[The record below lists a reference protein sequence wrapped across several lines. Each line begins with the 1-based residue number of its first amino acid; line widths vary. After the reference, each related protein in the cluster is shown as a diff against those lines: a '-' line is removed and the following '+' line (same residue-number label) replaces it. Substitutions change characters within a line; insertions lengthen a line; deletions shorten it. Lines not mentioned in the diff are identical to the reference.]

1 MMATKETSPE
11 ISTLAGKVMGG
22 YDPTIGEVRSM
33 AGSLLSQDETPG
45 QGGAA
50 SEGGKKETSARISS
64 LASRVLR
71 NLPSDDDLKSM
82 AGSLMS
88 QDETPGQD

>member
-1 MMATKETSPE
+1 MAKKETSPE
-11 ISTLAGKVMGG
+11 ISSLAGRVMGG

-50 SEGGKKETSARISS
+50 SEGGKKETSSEMSS
-64 LASRVLR
+64 LASKILQS
-71 NLPSDDDLKSM
+71 LPSGEDLRSM
-82 AGSLMS
+82 AASLLS
-88 QDETPGQD
+88 QDETPGQN